1 MTEPGTVPIP
11 PSPWPDGCAG
21 AVSLAFDDGL
31 RSHLD
36 VAIPMLDDCGLRA
49 TFYVNPRGDEWP
61 ERLAPWRE
69 AARAGHEVGN
79 HSLSHPCSQAF
90 DDVRHGRGLEALS
103 LDDIERDVLE
113 AERRLRAA
121 LPEHGERTFG
131 YPCYQAHVGAGPE
144 RRSYVP
150 VIARHFVA
158 ARGKGEVA
166 NHPRTCDL
174 HYLWSWPVERMWGA
188 ELVGLAERAAGQGRW
203 VILTFHGIHE
213 GHLPV
218 ADIDLRELCAFLA
231 RSRDRLWTAPVATV
245 ARRIAAW
252 REEHG
257 LE

>member
-1 MTEPGTVPIP
+1 M
-11 PSPWPDGCAG
+11 
-21 AVSLAFDDGL
+21 
-31 RSHLD
+31 
-36 VAIPMLDDCGLRA
+36 
-49 TFYVNPRGDEWP
+49 
-61 ERLAPWRE
+61 
-69 AARAGHEVGN
+69 
-79 HSLSHPCSQAF
+79 
-90 DDVRHGRGLEALS
+90 RHGRGLEALT
-103 LDDIERDVLE
+103 LEDIERDVLE

-121 LPEHGERTFG
+121 LPEHSERTFG
-131 YPCYQAHVGAGPE
+131 YPCYQAHVGAGPT

-166 NHPRTCDL
+166 NHPLTCDL

-203 VILTFHGIHE
+203 AILTFHGIHE
-213 GHLPV
+213 GHLPA
-218 ADIDLRELCAFLA
+218 ADVDLRELCAFLA